1 MTSRGK
7 VAVPDSRFPF
17 ADCRHASI
25 RASCGLR
32 FARAAAFTHFA
43 PVAARMPP
51 PVFRRAA
58 AHRLR
63 RAPRACGSRGGG
75 GRRARA
81 LHAAAAA
88 IRLF

>member
-1 MTSRGK
+1 K
-7 VAVPDSRFPF
+7 VAFPDSRFPL

-25 RASCGLR
+25 RASGGLS
-32 FARAAAFTHFA
+32 FARAADFTNFA

-63 RAPRACGSRGGG
+63 RAQRACGSRGVGMQ
-75 GRRARA
+75 RASA
-81 LHAAAAA
+81 LDVDAAA